1 MDAQLVIEIDGET
14 ATEYE
19 VILGCSIGAESEIG
33 CDGEWI
39 SGYVVTRQWLL
50 TPDGGRLALGA
61 DERRAEER
69 ERKESRGRGRMWA
82 GVGLAVLI
90 GLWAAA
96 MAVTVLALVVRGG

>member
-1 MDAQLVIEIDGET
+1 METRLNFEIDGET
-14 ATEYE
+14 ATEYD
-19 VILGCSIGAESEIG
+19 VIIGCSIGAESEIG

-69 ERKESRGRGRMWA
+69 ESRERGRRLRAAA
-82 GVGLAVLI
+82 GLGLLI

-96 MAVTVLALVVRGG
+96 LAVTVLALAVRGG